1 MAPRHQKGGSNP
13 CGLSI
18 AVVAASIGFGS
29 VIWPAQADITK
40 PVTIA
45 VLNDKSSVFSD
56 AGGVGS
62 VVAGQLAI
70 DDAGG
75 KVRGQPNH
83 PAGPRPPE

>member
-1 MAPRHQKGGSNP
+1 MLTLLVLEHADP
-13 CGLSI
+13 
-18 AVVAASIGFGS
+18 VARRFRRPTSH
-29 VIWPAQADITK
+29 K

-62 VVAGQLAI
+62 VVAAQLAI